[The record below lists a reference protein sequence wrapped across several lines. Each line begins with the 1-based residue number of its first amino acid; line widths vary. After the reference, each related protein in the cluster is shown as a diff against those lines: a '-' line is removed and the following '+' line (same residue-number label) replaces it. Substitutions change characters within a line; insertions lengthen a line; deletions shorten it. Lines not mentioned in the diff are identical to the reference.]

1 MAYNTISQMDF
12 GQAIASEDLTGKLY
26 FLGVQ
31 AGETVGV
38 NTTAGGA
45 ANVVIHT
52 DSPSGIAVRT
62 VFKGIT
68 KAVAGAAIAADADL
82 ASDATGKVV
91 TADAVA
97 GDVVVGKA
105 ITAAGEA
112 NEVITINFFGDG
124 RRTAA

>member
-12 GQAIASEDLTGKLY
+12 GQAVASEDLTGKLY
-26 FLGVQ
+26 FLGAQV
-31 AGETVGV
+31 GETVGV

-52 DSPSGIAVRT
+52 DSPEGIAVRT

-82 ASDATGKVV
+82 ASDAAGKVV
-91 TADAVA
+91 TAVT

>member
-12 GQAIASEDLTGKLY
+12 GQAVASEDLTGKLY

-82 ASDATGKVV
+82 ASDAAGKVV
-91 TADAVA
+91 TAAT

-105 ITAAGEA
+105 ITAAGEE

>member
-12 GQAIASEDLTGKLY
+12 GQAVASEDLTGKLY

-91 TADAVA
+91 TAVT

-105 ITAAGEA
+105 ITAAGED

>member
-12 GQAIASEDLTGKLY
+12 GQAVASEDLTGKLY

-82 ASDATGKVV
+82 ASDAAGKVV
-91 TADAVA
+91 TAGT

>member
-68 KAVAGAAIAADADL
+68 KAVAGAAFAAGADL
-82 ASDATGKVV
+82 ASDAAGKVV
-91 TADAVA
+91 TAGT

>member
-12 GQAIASEDLTGKLY
+12 GQAVASEDLTGKLY

-31 AGETVGV
+31 VGETVGV

-82 ASDATGKVV
+82 ASDAAGKVV
-91 TADAVA
+91 TAAT

-105 ITAAGEA
+105 ITAAGEE

>member
-12 GQAIASEDLTGKLY
+12 GQSVASEDLTGKLY

-91 TADAVA
+91 TAVT

>member
-12 GQAIASEDLTGKLY
+12 GQAVASEDLTGKLY
-26 FLGVQ
+26 FAGVLD
-31 AGETVGV
+31 GESVAV
-38 NTTAGGA
+38 ATTAGGA
-45 ANVVIHT
+45 ADVIIHT

-68 KAVAGAAIAADADL
+68 KAVAGGAILANADL
-82 ASDATGKVV
+82 AVNATGQVV
-91 TADAVA
+91 TAVA
-97 GDVVVGKA
+97 TDTVIGRA

>member
-26 FLGVQ
+26 FLGAQV
-31 AGETVGV
+31 GETVGV

-82 ASDATGKVV
+82 ASDAAGKVV
-91 TADAVA
+91 TAAT

-105 ITAAGEA
+105 ITAAGEE

>member
-82 ASDATGKVV
+82 ASDAAGKVV
-91 TADAVA
+91 TAAT

-105 ITAAGEA
+105 ITAAGEE